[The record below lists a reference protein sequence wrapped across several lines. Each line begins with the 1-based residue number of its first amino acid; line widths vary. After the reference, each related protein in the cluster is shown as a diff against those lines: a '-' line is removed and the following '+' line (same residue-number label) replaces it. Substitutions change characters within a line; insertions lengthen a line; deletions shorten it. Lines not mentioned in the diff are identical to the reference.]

1 MRVLCLHPEASS
13 ALQLSKDVHKLEE
26 RLYTKHG
33 IELVF
38 VDAPLLDVQL
48 GHSVGDDGGGINAI
62 EPRAGDDGNEEFVS
76 RRWYVREDAKTALA
90 EGHETVETTKV
101 RLAGLDA
108 SLLHLQQIWKR
119 GGKNV
124 SKNAPGDCECF
135 PFQGVLGFGQGA
147 NVAAL
152 LPLLSAT
159 LTEDKDDAPP
169 LFQGLHFVA
178 LVGGTDIMDSQP
190 ADDTREEIRI
200 DSEDLYVGSDGLAS
214 LHILLEGADRQT
226 CRSGAN
232 LARKYGPKAQ
242 IHRVPQ
248 SNSTCNA
255 ALCNILGKFLV
266 SRKNE
271 LRQDPKAMEL
281 LSLQT
286 RLLDVEHMATL
297 ALSNQIQ
304 QKPPKALMAVIGPAA
319 VPEKDDKRPD
329 ADKRQTDK
337 ENNEQPVAKVV
348 DRTVGAWAGARRRG
362 FGEEGGGAPCP
373 QTFLLKE
380 DDRRK

>member
-1 MRVLCLHPEASS
+1 MLCLHPEASS
-13 ALQLSKDVHKLEE
+13 ALQLSKDLHKLEQ

-48 GHSVGDDGGGINAI
+48 GQSVGDDGGGINAI
-62 EPRAGDDGNEEFVS
+62 EPRTGDDGNEEFIS
-76 RRWYVREDAKTALA
+76 RRWYVKEDARTTALE
-90 EGHETVETTKV
+90 EGLETVQRTTV
-101 RLAGLDA
+101 RWSGLDA

-119 GGKNV
+119 GGANV
-124 SKNAPGDCECF
+124 SKNTPGDFECF

-152 LPLLSAT
+152 LPLLST
-159 LTEDKDDAPP
+159 TQTEDKDDAPP
-169 LFQGLHFVA
+169 LFQGLQFVA
-178 LVGGTDIMDSQP
+178 LVGGADIMDYQP
-190 ADDTREEIRI
+190 ADNTREEIRI

-214 LHILLEGADRQT
+214 LHILLGADRQT
-226 CRSGAN
+226 CRSGEN

-242 IHRVPQ
+242 VHRVPQ

-255 ALCNILGKFLV
+255 TLCNILGKFLV

-319 VPEKDDKRPD
+319 VSEKKDGKRHD
-329 ADKRQTDK
+329 ADGRDTDK
-337 ENNEQPVAKVV
+337 ENNDQPVAKVV
-348 DRTVGAWAGARRRG
+348 DRAVGAWAGARRRG

-373 QTFLLKE
+373 QNFLLKE
-380 DDRRK
+380 EERK